1 MKLST
6 NKNNSIEHTV
16 SGTLKPGR
24 KIDRQI
30 IGLVIFLAVIMIIMT
45 IVSNRFLT
53 YHNIFNVLRQ
63 SVFIMILGFGMTFV
77 LSTGGIDLSVGSV
90 AGISGGMTAWLLT
103 NNVNIFIAIL
113 AGLLVGLVVGVI
125 NGLLITK
132 LRLSPFIAT
141 LAMLSIARGIL
152 YVWTRAIPF
161 RGYMKQ
167 NFNFL
172 GQGNILGLQVP
183 ILVAIIVFIILLYV
197 YRRMRFGRH
206 VLALGSNEE
215 SVRLSGIN
223 IDKLRIKVYALSGFV
238 AAVSGIVLASRL
250 TTVHPEMGTGYELEA
265 IAAAVIGGTSLS
277 GGKGSMTG
285 TALGAII
292 LYVIKNGMN
301 LLNIHPYWETIVV
314 GFIILVAVTMDR
326 FGQIRKA

>member
-1 MKLST
+1 MRLST
-6 NKNNSIEHTV
+6 NKINSTDHTV
-16 SGTLKPGR
+16 SIALKPT
-24 KIDRQI
+24 KKFDRQI
-30 IGLVIFLAVIMIIMT
+30 IGLAIFLALIMIIMS

-53 YHNIFNVLRQ
+53 YHNLFNVLRQ

-90 AGISGGMTAWLLT
+90 VGISGGMTAWLLT
-103 NNVNIFIAIL
+103 NDVNIFIAIL
-113 AGLLVGLVVGVI
+113 AGLVVGLIVGVI

-167 NFNFL
+167 NFDFL
-172 GQGNILGLQVP
+172 GQGNLFGIQIPV
-183 ILVAIIVFIILLYV
+183 LVAIIVFVILLYI

-206 VLALGSNEE
+206 VLAFGSNEE
-215 SVRLSGIN
+215 SARLSGIN
-223 IDKLRIKVYALSGFV
+223 IDNLRIKVYALSGLT
-238 AAVSGIVLASRL
+238 AAVSGIVLSSRL

-285 TALGAII
+285 TVLGAII

-314 GFIILVAVTMDR
+314 GLIILVAVTMER
-326 FGQIRKA
+326 LGQVRKA